1 MVESLRPEQIIKI
14 LEITDSFN
22 IHRESVIIPLKTE
35 DQGSLNLLPDG
46 KLRITCPTNG
56 SFDRWL
62 EEIREQLRTMDLSKL
77 VRKE

>member
-1 MVESLRPEQIIKI
+1 MVKSLRPEQIIKI

-46 KLRITCPTNG
+46 RLHIVCPTDEG
-56 SFDRWL
+56 FDRWL
-62 EEIREQLRTMDLSKL
+62 EEIRQKLQTMDLSKL
-77 VRKE
+77 MRKE

>member
-1 MVESLRPEQIIKI
+1 MVVSLRPEQIIKI

-35 DQGSLNLLPDG
+35 DQGSLKLLPDG
-46 KLRITCPTNG
+46 KLRITCPTDRI
-56 SFDRWL
+56 FDRWL
-62 EEIREQLRTMDLSKL
+62 DEIREQLQTMDLTKL

>member
-35 DQGSLNLLPDG
+35 GQGSLNLLPDG
-46 KLRITCPTNG
+46 KLHIICPTNG

>member
-1 MVESLRPEQIIKI
+1 MVVSLRPEQIIKI

-35 DQGSLNLLPDG
+35 DQGSLKLLPDG
-46 KLRITCPTNG
+46 KLHITCPTNRA
-56 SFDRWL
+56 FDRWL
-62 EEIREQLRTMDLSKL
+62 DEIREQLQTMDLTKL